1 MVLGV
6 AAVLGSLFGYFFSIV
21 AVFTTMMAFMTL
33 LIGVF
38 NPVTFEKAHHYPHPR
53 PTVEQTVPPTNPE
66 PHHVLVALGTN
77 EATPAK
83 DLSAKDIDTKISR
96 AVSSAKLDAEN
107 RKPGRKIKPKRL
119 AHLHQSK
126 VLARQPQNYERY
138 GYGMALGYTEGYRPG
153 LDGQR

>member
-1 MVLGV
+1 MTFMAL
-6 AAVLGSLFGYFFSIV
+6 LF
-21 AVFTTMMAFMTL
+21 
-33 LIGVF
+33 GVF
-38 NPVTFEKAHHYPHPR
+38 NHSTFEKVHHFPHPR

-96 AVSSAKLDAEN
+96 AASSAKLDAET
-107 RKPGRKIKPKRL
+107 RKPGRRPERL
-119 AHLHQSK
+119 AHLHKPK
-126 VLARQPQNYERY
+126 VLVRQRQNNYEEHS
-138 GYGMALGYTEGYRPG
+138 YGMASGYVEGYRPG